1 MMLTSKYPIQVD
13 LLKTD
18 YNAKI
23 TETEGKTPNIT
34 RLATTVALN
43 AVGSK
48 IPRVSDLVKKS

>member
-1 MMLTSKYPIQVD
+1 MLTSKYPIQVD

-23 TETEGKTPNIT
+23 TETEGKTTNIT
-34 RLATTVALN
+34 RLATTAALN
-43 AVGSK
+43 AVRSK